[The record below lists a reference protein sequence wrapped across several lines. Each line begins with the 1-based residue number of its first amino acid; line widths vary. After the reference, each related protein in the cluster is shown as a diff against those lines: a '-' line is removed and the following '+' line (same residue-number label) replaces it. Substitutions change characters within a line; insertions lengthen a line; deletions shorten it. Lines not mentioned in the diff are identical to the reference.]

1 VQGIDTNSGITYSRL
16 NVYKLF
22 RGARGKIESIC
33 TFVKSV
39 LERFR
44 GIKNRWGT
52 IRRYSK
58 QCDFSLRINFLVK
71 YYFRTVGIHL
81 EFGLNTSNVL
91 SIVNYTMIKVAE
103 QVVITWLR

>member
-1 VQGIDTNSGITYSRL
+1 VQGIEIQIAAIITYSRL
-16 NVYKLF
+16 ECLQI

-52 IRRYSK
+52 IRYSK
-58 QCDFSLRINFLVK
+58 QCDFSLK
-71 YYFRTVGIHL
+71 
-81 EFGLNTSNVL
+81 
-91 SIVNYTMIKVAE
+91 SIFSYEI
-103 QVVITWLR
+103 ILF